1 MPKVSISA
9 CLDMDVVNELVAEA
23 KRRGSSLSEAINR
36 ILQAHLNEK
45 AQKSR
50 SGRGSRG
57 RAAPSV
63 GPITHRR

>member
-36 ILQAHLNEK
+36 ILQAHLNQKGREARSSRVATVHPNDQ
-45 AQKSR
+45 AQD
-50 SGRGSRG
+50 
-57 RAAPSV
+57 
-63 GPITHRR
+63 

>member
-36 ILQAHLNEK
+36 ILQAHL
-45 AQKSR
+45 AQQGQKPR
-50 SGRGSRG
+50 SGRVVTVTQASQLNEE
-57 RAAPSV
+57 
-63 GPITHRR
+63 

>member
-23 KRRGSSLSEAINR
+23 KRRGASLSEAINR

-45 AQKSR
+45 AKKSR
-50 SGRGSRG
+50 SGRV
-57 RAAPSV
+57 ATV
-63 GPITHRR
+63 GPEDQSHD

>member
-36 ILQAHLNEK
+36 ILQAHL
-45 AQKSR
+45 AQQWQKPR
-50 SGRGSRG
+50 SGRT
-57 RAAPSV
+57 ATVTQNDQAQD
-63 GPITHRR
+63 